1 MLLRSQMKGEELSE
15 TGVAYRFLV
24 GPLNDVEVGA
34 TIALDELR
42 PVREQSDVPPDKNS
56 VRKYSMSVL
65 DQGEGVPQSGSLR
78 PKIGAPVSGWVS
90 HHPVVARTPWSVAR
104 PRAPL
109 WRSTLAAIPP
119 AWKLSTT
126 VLRPRAIRSTAFVAS
141 LSPRSLRQVMIR
153 TVASAPLLRSAI
165 RG

>member
-34 TIALDELR
+34 AIALDELR

-65 DQGEGVPQSGSLR
+65 DQGEGVPPERESTAQDR
-78 PKIGAPVSGWVS
+78 
-90 HHPVVARTPWSVAR
+90 R
-104 PRAPL
+104 PRVRVGIAPPGGGPHAL
-109 WRSTLAAIPP
+109 VGGTSQGATLEVHLGRDPP